1 MKGGKIVLN
10 ANKYF
15 ERMPVPEYVF
25 IKVDQDARRGAA
37 QRMEKGSPVKA
48 GQPIVFY
55 SGEYDSVLF
64 SSVSG
69 VIEDYVTLKDFGNK
83 ETEFVKIRTDGKQEC
98 WEGIK
103 PPMINNRRDFLRAV
117 ESCGI
122 RGIQGI
128 TLATCLQMNREE
140 LEGLDTLVINAAEWI
155 EYGNA
160 ESFVIKQEAEL
171 LTDTIVL
178 AMKHL
183 GIGKCYIGVEAER
196 KDAIACL
203 QWFIKEKSL
212 EEKINVVPLTTGCPP
227 GSDRLLVFET
237 TGELIDARMQPT
249 DFNILVANI
258 LSFYV
263 LGYYLRTG
271 MPLITKLVS
280 VIDRE
285 KGTSRDI
292 LTPIGAP
299 IKDIIEYCSD
309 DGQPPAEIILGG
321 YDVAHLLKNHDVPLG
336 MDNMAVM
343 IFDKGVSEPRIPS
356 LKLCNECGTCSD
368 NCSAGLEPGKIYQA
382 FMSNDISALR
392 QLNPE
397 ACVEC
402 GRCSYVC
409 PDGRSIGY
417 IVQISKGMV

>member
-1 MKGGKIVLN
+1 MLN
-10 ANKYF
+10 ASKFF

-25 IKVDQDARRGAA
+25 IKVDQDARRGTAKRA
-37 QRMEKGSPVKA
+37 EKGTLVKA

-69 VIEDYVTLKDFGNK
+69 EIEDYVSLKEFGNR
-83 ETEFVKIRTDGKQEC
+83 ETEFVKIKTDGKQEP

-122 RGIQGI
+122 RGIEGI
-128 TLATCLQMNREE
+128 TLATCLQMSKEE
-140 LEGLDTLVINAAEWI
+140 LESLDTLVINAAEWI
-155 EYGNA
+155 EYGSA

-171 LTDTIVL
+171 LIDTIVL
-178 AMKHL
+178 TMKHL
-183 GIGKCYIGVEAER
+183 KIKECYIGVEEGR
-196 KDAIACL
+196 KDAVACL

-212 EEKINVVPLTTGCPP
+212 EGKITVVPLATGCPP

-249 DFNILVANI
+249 DFGILVANI

-271 MPLITKLVS
+271 MPLITKLIS
-280 VIDRE
+280 IIDR
-285 KGTSRDI
+285 KNGTARDI

-299 IKDIIEYCSD
+299 IKDIIAYCSES
-309 DGQPPAEIILGG
+309 GQPPAEIILGG
-321 YDVAHLLKNHDVPLG
+321 YDVAHLLKNYDAPLG
-336 MDNMAVM
+336 MDNIAVM
-343 IFDKGVSEPRIPS
+343 IFDDGVAEPRVPS
-356 LKLCNECGTCSD
+356 PKLCNECGTCRD

-382 FMSNDISALR
+382 FMKNDIEALR
-392 QLNPE
+392 QLNPG

-417 IVQISKGMV
+417 IVQISKGLI